1 MLFEQWAPLGW
12 QWLIR
17 VIEKSSWMQK
27 KIIVDQDVVQNSESP
42 NKNGC
47 SSFGQESPASFISAL
62 QELGNRILSTSE
74 DM

>member
-1 MLFEQWAPLGW
+1 
-12 QWLIR
+12 
-17 VIEKSSWMQK
+17 MQK
-27 KIIVDQDVVQNSESP
+27 KIIVEQDVVQNSESR

-47 SSFGQESPASFISAL
+47 YPFGQESPASFISDL